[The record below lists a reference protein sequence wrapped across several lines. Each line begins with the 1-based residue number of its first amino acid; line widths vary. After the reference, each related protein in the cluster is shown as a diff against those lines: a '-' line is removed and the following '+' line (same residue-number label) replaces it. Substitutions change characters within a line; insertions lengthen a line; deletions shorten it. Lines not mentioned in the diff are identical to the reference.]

1 MVSTDERVGTPDER
15 VGNRDADVDDRGAA
29 GADAAP
35 GNASDETVGAGEAD
49 GAKGSDKTG
58 RTEDA
63 KGPDG
68 ADGTDDAKGPDGATR
83 SVHRRILAGAAV
95 LLTVALL
102 AAGAG
107 LFVKAR
113 QLRDTPATDNL
124 ALTDSAATTRV
135 IGDVSNALGTV
146 FSYGPRETD
155 ATKESAKRY
164 LDGKALQQYAALFG
178 QVEKEAR
185 DQELTLT
192 THVVRAGVTRL
203 TGTGAHLLVFL
214 DQVYERRGRA
224 ATTAAA
230 QLSVTAELR
239 GGHWRI
245 VDIAAR

>member
-1 MVSTDERVGTPDER
+1 MVSTDERAGTPDER
-15 VGNRDADVDDRGAA
+15 VGNRDPDVDDGSAA
-29 GADAAP
+29 GADAVP
-35 GNASDETVGAGEAD
+35 GNESDEAVGAD
-49 GAKGSDKTG
+49 T
-58 RTEDA
+58 A

-68 ADGTDDAKGPDGATR
+68 AVGADEAKGPDGPDGATR
-83 SVHRRILAGAAV
+83 SVRRRVLAGAAV

-124 ALTDSAATTRV
+124 ALTDTAATARV
-135 IGDVSNALGTV
+135 VGDVSNALGTV

-164 LDGKALQQYAALFG
+164 LGGKALQQYAALFG
-178 QVEKEAR
+178 QVEKQAR

-192 THVVRAGVTRL
+192 THVVRAGATRL